1 MVAMLWAGGDGGIG
15 PGLWKQKWEGVA
27 DSSCI
32 LKVEPMGLANG
43 LDVREG
49 EESIMTKVFG
59 LSHWKGG
66 MTIC

>member
-1 MVAMLWAGGDGGIG
+1 M
-15 PGLWKQKWEGVA
+15 A

-32 LKVEPMGLANG
+32 LKVEPMGLADG

-49 EESIMTKVFG
+49 EESIVTKVFG
-59 LSHWKGG
+59 LSHWKCG